1 MNQFTEL
8 FYLDPHVTFL
18 NHGSFGA
25 APKCV
30 LSDTHLWQMKLET
43 QPVAFFREA
52 PALLAKARTFLAN
65 YLGTQADNLVF
76 VPNATYGINVVVNSL
91 NLGPEDEVLS
101 TNHEYGAMDRTW
113 KYKAQQRGFRYI
125 NLTLPFPI
133 ASSTEIVDTFRQA
146 ITPRTRVIFLS
157 HITSPTAVIIPV
169 KEICQLA
176 REQGVLSVIDGAHA
190 PGQIDLE
197 LDDLGADFYTGNLH
211 KWLCAAKGSAF
222 LYCRPDLQ
230 PIIQPLVVSW
240 GWQAE
245 TPGAS
250 QFNDYMEWIG
260 TRDLSP
266 FLSVPR
272 AIQFQTQLNWPQIR
286 QQCHQLASQCRQQ
299 IQARFRLPE
308 ITPDRA
314 EFYQQMGA
322 VQLPS
327 NLNLETLKLRMYNE
341 FKVEIPLIRWEERNL
356 IRFSFQIY
364 NDEQDI
370 QALTRALTACV
381 G

>member
-8 FYLDPHVTFL
+8 FYLDPQITFL

-52 PALLAKARTFLAN
+52 PALLAKARTVLAN

-91 NLGPEDEVLS
+91 NLGPEEEVLT
-101 TNHEYGAMDRTW
+101 TNHEYGAMDRAW
-113 KYKAQQRGFRYI
+113 KYKAQQHGFRYI
-125 NLTLPFPI
+125 NQTLPFPI
-133 ASSTEIVDTFRQA
+133 ASSAEIVDTFRQA
-146 ITPRTRVIFLS
+146 VTPHTRVIFLS
-157 HITSPTAVIIPV
+157 QITSPTAVTFPV

-176 REQGVLSVIDGAHA
+176 RERGILSVIDGAHA
-190 PGQIDLE
+190 PGQINLDLE
-197 LDDLGADFYTGNLH
+197 DLGADFYTGNLH

-222 LYCRPDLQ
+222 LYCRPEIQ
-230 PIIQPLVVSW
+230 SIIQPLVVSW

-272 AIQFQTQLNWPQIR
+272 AIQFQTQLNWSQIR

-299 IQARFRLPE
+299 IQRRYQLPE

-327 NLNLETLKLRMYNE
+327 NLNLEALKLRMYNE

-364 NDEQDI
+364 NDEKDI
-370 QALTRALTACV
+370 QQLMQALTAYAE
-381 G
+381 